1 MNQMIQAVESMGLSL
16 ELYNAFH
23 VLGFASVFAVV
34 VLHGRAMGLKEWKC
48 ALTVM
53 IVYPVAYMWTYIL
66 FWAETG
72 FRSFGGNNIVRLFI
86 YVPLIAYPV
95 AKWLKMEWRKVCSF
109 LAFAP
114 TLALAVSHIGCIFP
128 GCCRGYPSAFG
139 IYNCVTEDIRFPIQ
153 FVEILISG
161 GIVVYLYIRSKRRAN
176 IPDGKE
182 YPIMLILYGSSR
194 FICEFFRDNEKIL
207 WGCSSLAFHALFMF
221 VVGIVALVIIRRK
234 QQAAKISE

>member
-1 MNQMIQAVESMGLSL
+1 MNQLIQTVESMGLSV
-16 ELYNAFH
+16 ELYDAFH
-23 VLGFASVFAVV
+23 ILGFATVLVAL
-34 VLHGRAMGLKEWKC
+34 VLHGRAMKLKEWKC

-53 IVYPVAYMWTYIL
+53 IVYPIAYIWVYIQY
-66 FWAETG
+66 WIESG

-86 YVPLIAYPV
+86 YIPLVAYPV

-109 LAFAP
+109 LACAP
-114 TLALAVSHIGCIFP
+114 LLAHTISHIGCIFT
-128 GCCRGYPSAFG
+128 GCCMGYPSTFG

-153 FVEILISG
+153 FVEVLIAG
-161 GIVVYLYIRSKRRAN
+161 GIVIYLYIRAKKRSY

-182 YPIMLILYGSSR
+182 YPIMLILFGSTR